1 METEFLELMPHTVTL
16 EAPDGTYSDRG
27 QPNYAAG
34 VSYSAYVEPAKGEDV
49 VRLDSGEVRKAS
61 YKIYLNA
68 TARID
73 AESRLTLPSGYV
85 PQQPPI
91 LSVAL
96 FADESG
102 GHHVELVV

>member
-1 METEFLELMPHTVTL
+1 METDFLDLMPHTVTL
-16 EAPDGTYSDRG
+16 KAPDGTYTDRG

-34 VSYSAYVEPAKGEDV
+34 VDYAAYIEPAGGEEI

-73 AESRLTLPSGYV
+73 AESQITLPTGYT

-96 FADESG
+96 FADEHG
-102 GHHVELVV
+102 GHHVRLVV